1 MTNEI
6 IINLLAMENQMRIFH
21 WQTMSHSEH
30 KAFGKI
36 YEKLSDLI
44 DSFVEV
50 CMAKHG
56 RPDFGGEF
64 TIPQFDYKSI
74 NVDQYINSMIEFF
87 ISLNNVYSEPLD
99 SDILNIRDEMLAETN
114 RLKYL
119 LTLS

>member
-21 WQTMSHSEH
+21 WQTMSFAEH
-30 KAFGKI
+30 KAFGDI
-36 YEKLSDLI
+36 YENLEELI
-44 DSFVEV
+44 DNFVEV

-64 TIPQFDYKSI
+64 SIPLFDYKEI
-74 NVDQYINSMIEFF
+74 NVDQYINSMIEFLV
-87 ISLNNVYSEPLD
+87 SLDNIYQGPLD

-119 LTLS
+119 LTLN

>member
-6 IINLLAMENQMRIFH
+6 ILNLLAMENQMRIFH
-21 WQTMSHSEH
+21 WQTMSYAEH

-36 YEKLSDLI
+36 YENLSDLI
-44 DSFVEV
+44 DNFVEV

-64 TIPQFDYKSI
+64 VIPQFDYKSI
-74 NVDQYINSMIEFF
+74 NVDQYINSMIEFL
-87 ISLNNVYSEPLD
+87 ISLDNVYQEPLD
-99 SDILNIRDEMLAETN
+99 SDILNIRDEMLAEAN

-119 LTLS
+119 LTLN

>member
-6 IINLLAMENQMRIFH
+6 IINLLTMENQMRIFH
-21 WQTMSHSEH
+21 WQTMSYAEH

-36 YEKLSDLI
+36 YQNLTELI
-44 DSFVEV
+44 DNFVEV

-64 TIPQFDYKSI
+64 NLPQYDYKAV
-74 NVDQYINSMIEFF
+74 NVDEYINSMIEFL
-87 ISLNNVYSEPLD
+87 ISLDSVYQEQID
-99 SDILNIRDEMLAETN
+99 SDILNIRDEMLAEVN

-119 LTLS
+119 LTLN